1 MVPEIQ
7 TSDLPT
13 EYLLI
18 IVGANTYLQLKLH
31 IWNSGKYGI
40 VVPCFHHPILILVL
54 PDAFQGAKVRWI
66 DGSVGPISFFCH
78 VELVP
83 SAGGNV
89 MVGWVLI
96 CGEPIFGRGVAGVSG
111 VGAGKYSPDPPCHA
125 DNRRLPTVC
134 HKQTLPSLPSLVQ
147 NFYSDY

>member
-1 MVPEIQ
+1 M
-7 TSDLPT
+7 
-13 EYLLI
+13 
-18 IVGANTYLQLKLH
+18 
-31 IWNSGKYGI
+31 
-40 VVPCFHHPILILVL
+40 
-54 PDAFQGAKVRWI
+54 AKVQWI
-66 DGSVGPISFFCH
+66 DGSVGPISFCH

-89 MVGWVLI
+89 MVGRVLI

-134 HKQTLPSLPSLVQ
+134 HKQTLPSLPWFRISTQIINYNFVVNNWKLQ
-147 NFYSDY
+147 NIFDHFFIV

>member
-1 MVPEIQ
+1 MLFLSPH
-7 TSDLPT
+7 P
-13 EYLLI
+13 
-18 IVGANTYLQLKLH
+18 H
-31 IWNSGKYGI
+31 
-40 VVPCFHHPILILVL
+40 PCSARCILVS
-54 PDAFQGAKVRWI
+54 
-66 DGSVGPISFFCH
+66 GSYFFFCH

-89 MVGWVLI
+89 MVGRVLI

-134 HKQTLPSLPSLVQ
+134 HKQTLPSLPWFRISTQIINFNFVVNIWKLQ
-147 NFYSDY
+147 NIFDHFFIV